1 VSDEFRHRISV
12 EVRFRDLDA
21 FGHVNNAVITSY
33 AEHGRI
39 RYLRDV
45 LEIEPVGL
53 LPLILAM
60 IKVDYVAPVFFGQR
74 VDVASRVDWI
84 GTRSLSMSHQLRAS
98 AGEDDAHDVARATSV
113 LVAYDY
119 ESSRSIDVPARWRA
133 ALARYEGRELTRVA
147 VEA

>member
-1 VSDEFRHRISV
+1 MSDEFRHRTSV

-33 AEHGRI
+33 IEHGRI

-45 LEIEPVGL
+45 LEFAPVGNM
-53 LPLILAM
+53 PMILAS
-60 IKVDYVAPVFFGQR
+60 ITVDYLSPVLYGE
-74 VDVASRVDWI
+74 VIEVASRVDWI
-84 GTRSLSMSHQLRAS
+84 GNTSLHMSHALA
-98 AGEDDAHDVARATSV
+98 AGDRREVARASDV

-119 ESSRSIDVPARWRA
+119 SAARPMPIPADWRA
-133 ALARYEGRELTRVA
+133 MLERHEGHELARVP